1 MYKPVRLVF
10 LFLILFFGEMFS
22 QTHLQYLI
30 GSGID
35 SAYNL
40 DLEEAEKIFNKI
52 IELYPDQPYGYHYIA
67 QNHLWTFLGSKDE
80 GEYQIF
86 KKYSEYAVDKAEDK
100 LDGDDLNYELHNLLG
115 WAYTLRAM
123 GYTAQ
128 GSSLDAFWA
137 SKSAVSHFE
146 EALEINPEFYD
157 AYLGLGIFDYALSF
171 VPGIFK
177 WALSLTGL
185 SYDKDKGVEYI
196 RIAFRKGKKC
206 KTEASFHL
214 AKIYTEYLG
223 EYDSAATHLDRII
236 TKYPRNS
243 LFHYQR
249 AILKIDSRNL
259 DAAERSLD
267 MVLKLNNPHFV
278 QTNAFCLF
286 LKGEIYFKRNQ
297 FRKAADFYNEFIE
310 KTRSIDYTGAANL
323 KLAICYHILNDTLE
337 SGKHLLLTGL
347 GNPDI
352 YDDQFAQE
360 ESEYLINNKITG
372 DYILVVK
379 AKNYLEAGSYDFVRT
394 LLLHSADS
402 IADGSIR
409 SEAYIY
415 LSEAEMTLKNYSEA
429 IKCSKKALTLAE
441 GRGKWI
447 IPRTYFIMAQSY
459 FKENKNDSAFHYL
472 NKSLDFDDYRSQD
485 KLSPRLF
492 NLKRK
497 LDHAGKN

>member
-1 MYKPVRLVF
+1 
-10 LFLILFFGEMFS
+10 
-22 QTHLQYLI
+22 
-30 GSGID
+30 
-35 SAYNL
+35 
-40 DLEEAEKIFNKI
+40 
-52 IELYPDQPYGYHYIA
+52 
-67 QNHLWTFLGSKDE
+67 
-80 GEYQIF
+80 
-86 KKYSEYAVDKAEDK
+86 
-100 LDGDDLNYELHNLLG
+100 
-115 WAYTLRAM
+115 
-123 GYTAQ
+123 
-128 GSSLDAFWA
+128 
-137 SKSAVSHFE
+137 
-146 EALEINPEFYD
+146 
-157 AYLGLGIFDYALSF
+157 
-171 VPGIFK
+171 
-177 WALSLTGL
+177 
-185 SYDKDKGVEYI
+185 
-196 RIAFRKGKKC
+196 
-206 KTEASFHL
+206 
-214 AKIYTEYLG
+214 
-223 EYDSAATHLDRII
+223 
-236 TKYPRNS
+236 
-243 LFHYQR
+243 
-249 AILKIDSRNL
+249 
-259 DAAERSLD
+259 